1 MNFLV
6 DLSVE
11 SDALMFKRL
20 INTLKMKGHNVLVTA
35 RHIPEANNL
44 QKFINVESTIIGNYS
59 STLEGK
65 LLYSAERIA
74 ELTKLV
80 MLHFNGHIDGVV
92 SNTGVEASRVGF
104 GFNCKVH
111 TFHDHPNK
119 EAEAQMKLTIPLSTY
134 VYAPVIIPKSE
145 YLKYGLKK
153 WQIISYNGFLSMA
166 WMPYEKL
173 NNNILDE
180 LHLDKNKKIIVF
192 RESETKSAYICSDIT
207 LPAIKK
213 LSKMMPDVQFISRP
227 RYSWEELTNYFK
239 ECSNVTIFKS
249 PIDMRSL
256 FTKST
261 CHIGGGATMCL
272 ESAYLG
278 IPTITSRQI
287 SSPITDFLESSGL
300 AVKVG
305 CVDELIETLKLIYD
319 NDSKCYKEQSHK
331 IFSNMEFPLDILI
344 DNMERTLNIK
354 E

>member
-20 INTLKMKGHNVLVTA
+20 INTLKTKGHNVLVTT
-35 RHIPEANNL
+35 RYIPEANNL
-44 QKFINVESTIIGNYS
+44 QKFINVKSTIVGNYS

-65 LLYSAERIA
+65 LLSSAERIV
-74 ELTKLV
+74 ELTKLI
-80 MLHFNGHIDGVV
+80 MLKFNGHIDGVV

-134 VYAPVIIPKSE
+134 VYAPITISKSE
-145 YLKYGLKK
+145 YLKYGLKE
-153 WQIISYNGFLSMA
+153 WQIVSYNGFLSMA

-173 NNNILDE
+173 NDNILED

-192 RESETKSAYICSDIT
+192 RESETKSSYLYGKSDIT
-207 LPAIKK
+207 LPAIKN
-213 LSKMMPDVQFISRP
+213 LSNMMPDVQFVTRP
-227 RYSWEELTNYFK
+227 RYSWTELTYYFK
-239 ECSNVTIFKS
+239 DCSNVTVFKD

-256 FTKST
+256 FAKST
-261 CHIGGGATMCL
+261 YHIGGGATMCL

-278 IPTITSRQI
+278 IPTITCRPI
-287 SSPITDFLESSGL
+287 NSPITDYLEKQCL
-300 AVKVG
+300 AVKAVTEHEI
-305 CVDELIETLKLIYD
+305 VKIVTNNI
-319 NDSKCYKEQSHK
+319 DSNNKYKRKSK
-331 IFSNMEFPLDILI
+331 NIFSKLEFPLDKLI
-344 DNMERTLNIK
+344 NNMEMI
-354 E
+354 